1 MSSWGKTD
9 AYTAAPL
16 WALLQVNK
24 APTITNMGPVD
35 SAAVALLFENATE
48 NDFITGKTVGLFN
61 YTTSET
67 QSGKIAHT
75 GWVLKST
82 GKSGSGRNGRVS
94 YETLVCLTSN
104 T

>member
-1 MSSWGKTD
+1 MASWGKAD

-16 WALLQVNK
+16 WALASVNK
-24 APTITNMGPVD
+24 APTSANMGAAGSGKLFNNA
-35 SAAVALLFENATE
+35 SAGNL
-48 NDFITGKTVGLFN
+48 ITGITRGLFN

-75 GWVLKST
+75 GWVLKT
-82 GKSGSGRNGRVS
+82 TGSGGRAGRVQ
-94 YETLVCLTSN
+94 YDTLVCLTSN